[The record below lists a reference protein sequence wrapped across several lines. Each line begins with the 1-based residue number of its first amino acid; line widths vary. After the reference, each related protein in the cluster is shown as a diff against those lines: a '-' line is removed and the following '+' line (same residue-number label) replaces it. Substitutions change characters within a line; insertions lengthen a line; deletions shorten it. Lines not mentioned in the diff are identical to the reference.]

1 MNYLKIKRITII
13 AVCALAVMS
22 ACEETKRYEI
32 SEDDSTPPGIP
43 VFIASKPLPGG
54 ARIYFQSPADED
66 ILSVEASYR
75 NVAGEIVR
83 FAASYFSDSLD
94 VIGFGSEGEHQITMY
109 AVDRAGNRSKTISET
124 VTALEPSVV
133 TVAKSLQ
140 VLPSFASL
148 IVKWEDPT
156 ETVYINVGLSYTQN
170 SATQKYTRVFTSHQ
184 SEIQTI
190 DSLKLYN
197 SEPVTVQVT
206 VKDKHGNTAAR
217 EDVVVTLLADSQLE
231 KAGWSLPGA
240 GFSLGGVTQADG
252 SANDGTADE
261 VIDGLSE
268 GDGSY
273 MNFYTTTESNPWNI
287 IIDLGQ
293 EYELSRIV
301 THQRSSGTAQYGL
314 QGNLYRG
321 DNVLAYN
328 MYVWNE
334 AGQEWKFVS
343 RNDIHAPT
351 VKLDSEWKLW
361 GEAGD
366 KAFFY
371 PDEPKFTEP
380 TRYFRF
386 EAINGKCI
394 SEITLYGKASQH

>member
-1 MNYLKIKRITII
+1 MNYLKIMRITII
-13 AVCALAVMS
+13 AVCVLAVMS

-54 ARIYFQSPADED
+54 ARVYFQSPADED

-75 NVAGEIVR
+75 NVAGETVR

-94 VIGFGSEGEHQITMY
+94 VIGFGNEGEHQITLY

-156 ETVYINVGLSYTQN
+156 ETVYVSVGLSYTQN

-184 SEIQTI
+184 AEIQTI

-217 EDVVVTLLADSQLE
+217 EDVVVALLADSQLE
-231 KAGWSLPGA
+231 KTGWSLPEA

-252 SANDGTADE
+252 SANDGTAEE

-273 MNFYTTTESNPWNI
+273 MNFYNTTESNPWNI

-328 MYVWNE
+328 MYVWDE

-343 RNDIHAPT
+343 RNDIYAPT

-394 SEITLYGKASQH
+394 SEITLYGKVSQH